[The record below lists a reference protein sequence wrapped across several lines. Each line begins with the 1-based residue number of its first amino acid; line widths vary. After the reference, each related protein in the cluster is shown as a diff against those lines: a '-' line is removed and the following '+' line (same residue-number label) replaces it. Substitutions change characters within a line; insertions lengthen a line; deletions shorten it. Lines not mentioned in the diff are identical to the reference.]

1 MVEKVRE
8 VPVLHMIC
16 GQIDG
21 NRTDLQDVTFFYFM
35 RTSDEG
41 VPSFD
46 TYEEC
51 LDEITSYLV
60 VGSLDSRYLASLNRM
75 LVDVRIARYTHE

>member
-1 MVEKVRE
+1 MVEKVRQ

-41 VPSFD
+41 IPSFD

-51 LDEITSYLV
+51 LNKITNYVV
-60 VGSLDSRYLASLNRM
+60 VGSLNGKFLSSLNRI
-75 LVDVRIARYTHE
+75 LVNVSTVRYNRD

>member
-1 MVEKVRE
+1 
-8 VPVLHMIC
+8 MIC

-21 NRTDLQDVTFFYFM
+21 SRTDLQDVTFFYFM

-46 TYEEC
+46 TYDEC
-51 LDEITSYLV
+51 LDEITSYIV
-60 VGSLDSRYLASLNRM
+60 VGSLGGGFLPSLNRM
-75 LVDVRIARYTHE
+75 LVDVRIARYNRG